1 MDANDVISKMMDRLI
16 ELEKKDNSDTE
27 MTEEEM
33 DELVDLALAID
44 VYHDWTEKLSSVPR
58 RGGRVTNDE
67 NIDLL

>member
-1 MDANDVISKMMDRLI
+1 MDANDVIAKMMDRLI
-16 ELEKKDNSDTE
+16 ELEKKDNSNVD

-44 VYHDWTEKLSSVPR
+44 VYHDWSEKLSSIPR

>member
-44 VYHDWTEKLSSVPR
+44 VYHDWTEKLSYVPR